1 MKLLFIMSVG
11 AMFLVLT
18 RPVKGAKLGSIE
30 SPVET
35 LNPLETREGNHINKI
50 YRKYT
55 LNVQNILF
63 HFLFTD

>member
-1 MKLLFIMSVG
+1 MSVG

-30 SPVET
+30 SPNET
-35 LNPLETREGNHINKI
+35 LNPLETREGNYINKI
-50 YRKYT
+50 YREYT
-55 LNVQNILF
+55 LNVQNINILF